1 MTKDFEEWA
10 RHYDILFWT
19 YTTLMTTVIGG
30 LLIYN
35 VRNFNL
41 WLSILGMFVTI
52 VSVYFAASFREL
64 RHLATGKFD
73 NELQQLFKKRR
84 LAHQWY
90 WYCCLFVVIEVF
102 WTILILKRTCFETI
116 GSYLQGISKI
126 DPLKVYV
133 VFIVLICLAGI
144 FGIGFTLYWS
154 NQLKE
159 IDTEKCDEKKEGSKT
174 TT

>member
-1 MTKDFEEWA
+1 MMTKDFEEWA

-73 NELQQLFKKRR
+73 NEL
-84 LAHQWY
+84 
-90 WYCCLFVVIEVF
+90 
-102 WTILILKRTCFETI
+102 
-116 GSYLQGISKI
+116 
-126 DPLKVYV
+126 
-133 VFIVLICLAGI
+133 
-144 FGIGFTLYWS
+144 
-154 NQLKE
+154 
-159 IDTEKCDEKKEGSKT
+159 
-174 TT
+174 